1 MSECTCHKN
10 YTLDTLIPKVGVIT
24 DIRQETPDVKTFRVN
39 APEGGKLFEHMPGQ
53 CAMVCVPGVGEAL
66 FSITSSPTNKK
77 YQEFSIKRCGILTDY
92 LHTMEV
98 GDELT
103 VRGPYGNAFPVET
116 VLKGQNLLFVA
127 GGIGLAPLRSVIN
140 YVMDNRENYG
150 TVDILYG
157 SRSKEDLVGLDE
169 IQNEWTKDKGVN
181 VYLTID
187 REQPEWDGHVG
198 FVPSYLKELEFS
210 VDKTVL
216 VCGPPIMIKFVLAG
230 LEELG
235 FSREQVYTTDDI
247 YALPDGERA
256 ELIDGQIYM
265 MGTPSRIHQKL
276 VGQLSRIIG
285 NYIESNHG
293 SCEIY
298 PAPFAVFIKKDDKNY
313 VEPDISVICDKNKL
327 SDRGCEGAPDF
338 IIEIVSPSSRRMDYY
353 KKCTLYAE
361 SGVREYWIVDPEKQR
376 TMIYRYEDDAA
387 PMIVPFEQDLA
398 VGIYNDFMI
407 NVSKLL

>member
-1 MSECTCHKN
+1 
-10 YTLDTLIPKVGVIT
+10 
-24 DIRQETPDVKTFRVN
+24 
-39 APEGGKLFEHMPGQ
+39 MPL
-53 CAMVCVPGVGEAL
+53 P
-66 FSITSSPTNKK
+66 
-77 YQEFSIKRCGILTDY
+77 
-92 LHTMEV
+92 
-98 GDELT
+98 
-103 VRGPYGNAFPVET
+103 
-116 VLKGQNLLFVA
+116 
-127 GGIGLAPLRSVIN
+127 
-140 YVMDNRENYG
+140 
-150 TVDILYG
+150 
-157 SRSKEDLVGLDE
+157 
-169 IQNEWTKDKGVN
+169 
-181 VYLTID
+181 
-187 REQPEWDGHVG
+187 
-198 FVPSYLKELEFS
+198 
-210 VDKTVL
+210 
-216 VCGPPIMIKFVLAG
+216 
-230 LEELG
+230 
-235 FSREQVYTTDDI
+235 REQVYTTDDI

-298 PAPFAVFIKKDDKNY
+298 PAPLAVFIKKDDKNY

-353 KKCTLYAE
+353 KKCALYAE

>member
-1 MSECTCHKN
+1 
-10 YTLDTLIPKVGVIT
+10 
-24 DIRQETPDVKTFRVN
+24 
-39 APEGGKLFEHMPGQ
+39 MPL
-53 CAMVCVPGVGEAL
+53 P
-66 FSITSSPTNKK
+66 
-77 YQEFSIKRCGILTDY
+77 
-92 LHTMEV
+92 
-98 GDELT
+98 
-103 VRGPYGNAFPVET
+103 
-116 VLKGQNLLFVA
+116 
-127 GGIGLAPLRSVIN
+127 
-140 YVMDNRENYG
+140 
-150 TVDILYG
+150 
-157 SRSKEDLVGLDE
+157 
-169 IQNEWTKDKGVN
+169 
-181 VYLTID
+181 
-187 REQPEWDGHVG
+187 
-198 FVPSYLKELEFS
+198 
-210 VDKTVL
+210 
-216 VCGPPIMIKFVLAG
+216 
-230 LEELG
+230 
-235 FSREQVYTTDDI
+235 REQVYTTDDI

-276 VGQLSRIIG
+276 VGQLSRIIS

-353 KKCTLYAE
+353 KKCALYAE

-398 VGIYNDFMI
+398 VGIYNNFMI

>member
-1 MSECTCHKN
+1 
-10 YTLDTLIPKVGVIT
+10 
-24 DIRQETPDVKTFRVN
+24 
-39 APEGGKLFEHMPGQ
+39 MPL
-53 CAMVCVPGVGEAL
+53 P
-66 FSITSSPTNKK
+66 
-77 YQEFSIKRCGILTDY
+77 
-92 LHTMEV
+92 
-98 GDELT
+98 
-103 VRGPYGNAFPVET
+103 
-116 VLKGQNLLFVA
+116 
-127 GGIGLAPLRSVIN
+127 
-140 YVMDNRENYG
+140 
-150 TVDILYG
+150 
-157 SRSKEDLVGLDE
+157 
-169 IQNEWTKDKGVN
+169 
-181 VYLTID
+181 
-187 REQPEWDGHVG
+187 
-198 FVPSYLKELEFS
+198 
-210 VDKTVL
+210 
-216 VCGPPIMIKFVLAG
+216 
-230 LEELG
+230 
-235 FSREQVYTTDDI
+235 REQVYTTDDI

-285 NYIESNHG
+285 NYIESNQG

-353 KKCTLYAE
+353 KKCALYAE

-398 VGIYNDFMI
+398 VGIYNNFMI

>member
-1 MSECTCHKN
+1 
-10 YTLDTLIPKVGVIT
+10 
-24 DIRQETPDVKTFRVN
+24 
-39 APEGGKLFEHMPGQ
+39 MPL
-53 CAMVCVPGVGEAL
+53 P
-66 FSITSSPTNKK
+66 
-77 YQEFSIKRCGILTDY
+77 
-92 LHTMEV
+92 
-98 GDELT
+98 
-103 VRGPYGNAFPVET
+103 
-116 VLKGQNLLFVA
+116 
-127 GGIGLAPLRSVIN
+127 
-140 YVMDNRENYG
+140 
-150 TVDILYG
+150 
-157 SRSKEDLVGLDE
+157 
-169 IQNEWTKDKGVN
+169 
-181 VYLTID
+181 
-187 REQPEWDGHVG
+187 
-198 FVPSYLKELEFS
+198 
-210 VDKTVL
+210 
-216 VCGPPIMIKFVLAG
+216 
-230 LEELG
+230 
-235 FSREQVYTTDDI
+235 REQVYTTDDI

-313 VEPDISVICDKNKL
+313 VEPDISVICDKSKL

-353 KKCTLYAE
+353 KKCTLYTE

>member
-1 MSECTCHKN
+1 
-10 YTLDTLIPKVGVIT
+10 
-24 DIRQETPDVKTFRVN
+24 
-39 APEGGKLFEHMPGQ
+39 MPL
-53 CAMVCVPGVGEAL
+53 P
-66 FSITSSPTNKK
+66 
-77 YQEFSIKRCGILTDY
+77 
-92 LHTMEV
+92 
-98 GDELT
+98 
-103 VRGPYGNAFPVET
+103 
-116 VLKGQNLLFVA
+116 
-127 GGIGLAPLRSVIN
+127 
-140 YVMDNRENYG
+140 
-150 TVDILYG
+150 
-157 SRSKEDLVGLDE
+157 
-169 IQNEWTKDKGVN
+169 
-181 VYLTID
+181 
-187 REQPEWDGHVG
+187 
-198 FVPSYLKELEFS
+198 
-210 VDKTVL
+210 
-216 VCGPPIMIKFVLAG
+216 
-230 LEELG
+230 
-235 FSREQVYTTDDI
+235 REQVYTTDDI

-353 KKCTLYAE
+353 KKCALYAE

-387 PMIVPFEQDLA
+387 HMIVPFEQDLA
-398 VGIYNDFMI
+398 VGIYNNFMI

>member
-1 MSECTCHKN
+1 
-10 YTLDTLIPKVGVIT
+10 
-24 DIRQETPDVKTFRVN
+24 
-39 APEGGKLFEHMPGQ
+39 MPL
-53 CAMVCVPGVGEAL
+53 P
-66 FSITSSPTNKK
+66 
-77 YQEFSIKRCGILTDY
+77 
-92 LHTMEV
+92 
-98 GDELT
+98 
-103 VRGPYGNAFPVET
+103 
-116 VLKGQNLLFVA
+116 
-127 GGIGLAPLRSVIN
+127 
-140 YVMDNRENYG
+140 
-150 TVDILYG
+150 
-157 SRSKEDLVGLDE
+157 
-169 IQNEWTKDKGVN
+169 
-181 VYLTID
+181 
-187 REQPEWDGHVG
+187 
-198 FVPSYLKELEFS
+198 
-210 VDKTVL
+210 
-216 VCGPPIMIKFVLAG
+216 
-230 LEELG
+230 
-235 FSREQVYTTDDI
+235 REQVYTTDDI

-338 IIEIVSPSSRRMDYY
+338 IIEIVSPPSRRMDYY
-353 KKCTLYAE
+353 KKCALYAE

-398 VGIYNDFMI
+398 VGIYNNFMI

>member
-1 MSECTCHKN
+1 
-10 YTLDTLIPKVGVIT
+10 
-24 DIRQETPDVKTFRVN
+24 
-39 APEGGKLFEHMPGQ
+39 MPL
-53 CAMVCVPGVGEAL
+53 P
-66 FSITSSPTNKK
+66 
-77 YQEFSIKRCGILTDY
+77 
-92 LHTMEV
+92 
-98 GDELT
+98 
-103 VRGPYGNAFPVET
+103 
-116 VLKGQNLLFVA
+116 
-127 GGIGLAPLRSVIN
+127 
-140 YVMDNRENYG
+140 
-150 TVDILYG
+150 
-157 SRSKEDLVGLDE
+157 
-169 IQNEWTKDKGVN
+169 
-181 VYLTID
+181 
-187 REQPEWDGHVG
+187 
-198 FVPSYLKELEFS
+198 
-210 VDKTVL
+210 
-216 VCGPPIMIKFVLAG
+216 
-230 LEELG
+230 
-235 FSREQVYTTDDI
+235 REQVYTTDDI

-298 PAPFAVFIKKDDKNY
+298 PASFAVFIKKDDKNY

-353 KKCTLYAE
+353 KKCALYAE

-398 VGIYNDFMI
+398 VGIYNNFMI

>member
-1 MSECTCHKN
+1 
-10 YTLDTLIPKVGVIT
+10 
-24 DIRQETPDVKTFRVN
+24 
-39 APEGGKLFEHMPGQ
+39 MPL
-53 CAMVCVPGVGEAL
+53 P
-66 FSITSSPTNKK
+66 
-77 YQEFSIKRCGILTDY
+77 
-92 LHTMEV
+92 
-98 GDELT
+98 
-103 VRGPYGNAFPVET
+103 
-116 VLKGQNLLFVA
+116 
-127 GGIGLAPLRSVIN
+127 
-140 YVMDNRENYG
+140 
-150 TVDILYG
+150 
-157 SRSKEDLVGLDE
+157 
-169 IQNEWTKDKGVN
+169 
-181 VYLTID
+181 
-187 REQPEWDGHVG
+187 
-198 FVPSYLKELEFS
+198 
-210 VDKTVL
+210 
-216 VCGPPIMIKFVLAG
+216 
-230 LEELG
+230 
-235 FSREQVYTTDDI
+235 REQVYTTDDI

-313 VEPDISVICDKNKL
+313 V
-327 SDRGCEGAPDF
+327 APDF

-353 KKCTLYAE
+353 KKCALYAE

-398 VGIYNDFMI
+398 VGIYNNFMI

>member
-1 MSECTCHKN
+1 
-10 YTLDTLIPKVGVIT
+10 
-24 DIRQETPDVKTFRVN
+24 
-39 APEGGKLFEHMPGQ
+39 MP
-53 CAMVCVPGVGEAL
+53 L
-66 FSITSSPTNKK
+66 
-77 YQEFSIKRCGILTDY
+77 
-92 LHTMEV
+92 
-98 GDELT
+98 
-103 VRGPYGNAFPVET
+103 
-116 VLKGQNLLFVA
+116 
-127 GGIGLAPLRSVIN
+127 
-140 YVMDNRENYG
+140 
-150 TVDILYG
+150 
-157 SRSKEDLVGLDE
+157 
-169 IQNEWTKDKGVN
+169 
-181 VYLTID
+181 
-187 REQPEWDGHVG
+187 
-198 FVPSYLKELEFS
+198 
-210 VDKTVL
+210 
-216 VCGPPIMIKFVLAG
+216 
-230 LEELG
+230 
-235 FSREQVYTTDDI
+235 SREQVYTTDDI

-313 VEPDISVICDKNKL
+313 VEPDISVICDKSKL

-353 KKCTLYAE
+353 KKCALYAE

-398 VGIYNDFMI
+398 VGIYNNFMI

>member
-1 MSECTCHKN
+1 
-10 YTLDTLIPKVGVIT
+10 
-24 DIRQETPDVKTFRVN
+24 
-39 APEGGKLFEHMPGQ
+39 MPL
-53 CAMVCVPGVGEAL
+53 P
-66 FSITSSPTNKK
+66 
-77 YQEFSIKRCGILTDY
+77 
-92 LHTMEV
+92 
-98 GDELT
+98 
-103 VRGPYGNAFPVET
+103 
-116 VLKGQNLLFVA
+116 
-127 GGIGLAPLRSVIN
+127 
-140 YVMDNRENYG
+140 
-150 TVDILYG
+150 
-157 SRSKEDLVGLDE
+157 
-169 IQNEWTKDKGVN
+169 
-181 VYLTID
+181 
-187 REQPEWDGHVG
+187 
-198 FVPSYLKELEFS
+198 
-210 VDKTVL
+210 
-216 VCGPPIMIKFVLAG
+216 
-230 LEELG
+230 
-235 FSREQVYTTDDI
+235 REQVYTTDDI

-313 VEPDISVICDKNKL
+313 VEPDISVICDKSKL

-361 SGVREYWIVDPEKQR
+361 SVVREYWIVDPEKQR